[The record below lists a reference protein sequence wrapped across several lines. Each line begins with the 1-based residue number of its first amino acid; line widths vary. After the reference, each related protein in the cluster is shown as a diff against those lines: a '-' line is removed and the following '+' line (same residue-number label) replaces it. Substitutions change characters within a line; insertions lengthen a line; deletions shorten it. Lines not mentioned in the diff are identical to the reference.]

1 MNVNFELYKIFY
13 FCAKHSNFSKAAKDL
28 FVTQS
33 SISQSIKKLE
43 NEMNIKLFYRTGK
56 NISLSKEGEILFMHI
71 EKAYNIIKSGEKNIE
86 NIKSMDTGEIHIGAS
101 DTLTKYYLMPT
112 IKKFY
117 KRYPNIKIRLSNNS
131 SPENVRMVKDKKVD
145 FGIININPYNKYQN
159 VTVNTLWTS
168 KNIFVYSN
176 NHYYFKDTPISLLKL
191 KEYTLLT
198 LEKDS
203 SSRKVFDKFIQNE
216 DINFDFDLEFGTT
229 SLIIE
234 MTIAGIGIA
243 YVSKDAV
250 EELIEKKILSQV
262 KIRESIPNIDI
273 GLVVNNEFPLSL
285 ASEKFIEFIK
295 NS

>member
-1 MNVNFELYKIFY
+1 MNVNFELYKVFY
-13 FCAKHSNFSKAAKDL
+13 FCAKNSNFSKAAKEL

-33 SISQSIKKLE
+33 SVSQSIKKLE

-86 NIKSMDTGEIHIGAS
+86 SIKSMNNGEIYIGAS

-117 KRYPNIKIRLSNNS
+117 KKYPNIKIKLANNS
-131 SPENVRMVKDKKVD
+131 SPENIKMVKDKKVD
-145 FGIININPYNKYQN
+145 FGIININPHNKYQGITTD
-159 VTVNTLWTS
+159 VLWTS
-168 KNIFVYSN
+168 KNIFVYST
-176 NHYYFKDTPISLLKL
+176 NHYFFKDTPINLIKL
-191 KEYTLLT
+191 NEYTLLT
-198 LEKDS
+198 LEKNS
-203 SSRKVFDKFIQNE
+203 SSRKVFDKFISNSN
-216 DINFDFDLEFGTT
+216 IKFDFDLEFGTT

-234 MTIAGIGIA
+234 MAIAGIGIA

-250 EELIEKKILSQV
+250 EDLIKKKILSQ
-262 KIRESIPNIDI
+262 INICENIPSINI

-285 ASEKFIEFIK
+285 ASKKFIEFIK
-295 NS
+295 MS